1 MRRTLV
7 LLVASLLAVPAG
19 HAKTVVVRAGWEEA
33 RAMLAGGEYRPKVR
47 VELQS
52 SERVKGEFIEATGA
66 GLRLAGK
73 GYETRFARED
83 IRAIRLVP
91 RKAKRFRYRLLG
103 LLGGIPAGF
112 GAGFVVA
119 AATACGGDIDRCN
132 VAAADTILVIA
143 LIAIPYGFYKLG
155 ARADRG
161 AVLVVLDEGAA
172 QKPPVLPQAE
182 RLSPAKEEQP

>member
-83 IRAIRLVP
+83 IRAIRLAP
-91 RKAKRFRYRLLG
+91 RKADRFTNRLLG
-103 LLGGIPAGF
+103 LLAGIPAGF
-112 GAGFVVA
+112 GAGYFA
-119 AATACGGDIDRCN
+119 ALATDCRGDVDRCTSGSY
-132 VAAADTILVIA
+132 AILVGA
-143 LIAIPYGFYKLG
+143 LIAVPYGFYKLG

-172 QKPPVLPQAE
+172 KKPPVLPQAE

>member
-19 HAKTVVVRAGWEEA
+19 HAKTLVVRAGWEEA
-33 RAMLAGGEYRPKVR
+33 RAMLTGGEYRPKVR

-83 IRAIRLVP
+83 IRTIRLVP
-91 RKAKRFRYRLLG
+91 LKAARRTNRIIAAVA
-103 LLGGIPAGF
+103 GIPAGALSGL
-112 GAGFVVA
+112 GATLLCCGFEASPGPAWLQWPVLIGVWIVVQA
-119 AATACGGDIDRCN
+119 G
-132 VAAADTILVIA
+132 L
-143 LIAIPYGFYKLG
+143 YHLG

-182 RLSPAKEEQP
+182 RPSSIKEEQP

>member
-7 LLVASLLAVPAG
+7 VLVASLLAVPAG
-19 HAKTVVVRAGWEEA
+19 HAKTLVVRSGWEEA
-33 RAMLAGGEYRPKVR
+33 RAMLTGGEYRRKIR
-47 VELQS
+47 VELRS

-91 RKAKRFRYRLLG
+91 RKAKRFRYWLLG

-112 GAGFVVA
+112 GAGYFA
-119 AATACGGDIDRCN
+119 AIAIGCGGDIDRCTS
-132 VAAADTILVIA
+132 ASTVIFLSA
-143 LIAIPYGFYKLG
+143 LIAVPYGFYELG

-161 AVLVVLDEGAA
+161 AVLIVLDESAA
-172 QKPPVLPQAE
+172 KNPPVPPQAE
-182 RLSPAKEEQP
+182 QLSPAKEEQP